1 MNEDCSRNESCTRT
15 KYTYDSAGR
24 PSEAQD
30 VPNSINYV
38 IGSCANGV
46 SSNGVCYAPNGSVA
60 QVQNGTNLVSTYLYN
75 DRFQPCWMYA
85 TTGTAL
91 ATTTTCAASESGTH
105 ATGTVGISGIEQ
117 KKCSTS
123 APVLTTSTSSPAGG
137 GCPIGEGYIYDSGD
151 VSIIV
156 DGFVADAGYGQGST
170 ASSIANSLIS
180 QLNASNS
187 PVTAT
192 GGTTITLTS
201 KATGTSANYTLS
213 TSVSWDDGDF
223 SSPSFR
229 ATPSGSTLTGGSGFG
244 SGNILDL
251 QYNFNL
257 GAGDN
262 GNVIGITN
270 NRDTTRTQSFSYDAL
285 NRIVTA
291 QTQGTSGANCFGFQF
306 TYDEWAN
313 LKATSIL
320 SGYTSCSQTTPY
332 AFSLSVANN
341 NQITTSGFGYDP
353 SGNLSSD
360 GLNNYTWN
368 AESEVKSVAGFTY
381 TYDGDGNRLEK
392 SSGKIYW
399 YGAGTEILDESDTSG
414 NFSNEYVFFGGKRM
428 AMRTISS
435 GTIYYYEDDML
446 GSARTMVQAGQ
457 TSPCFDGDFLPFGQ
471 EVDYTSTCG
480 SNYRFE
486 GKERDLETGNDDF
499 GARYYRS
506 ALGRWLSADWS
517 AVPAPVPYANLTN
530 PQTLNLYAMVSDNP
544 ETFADLDG
552 HGCQLSLWTQKT
564 CPASPSTK
572 QKSVQGDNFQPQA
585 QKSTTQKAQ
594 QKSNSEK
601 IATRVVMAGEAAVNA
616 EVAKIKITAAAAL
629 GAAAPE
635 TEGATAIPAALLA
648 ISASGNIAAA
658 GVQTVGAITGKT
670 DEADLAAKVATVA
683 TSPTGMATL
692 IASHG
697 NIQKA
702 ARWAAVEGVVTASPK
717 ELLGGSAVQITA
729 KVIDFIQNVKSIF

>member
-15 KYTYDSAGR
+15 K
-24 PSEAQD
+24 
-30 VPNSINYV
+30 
-38 IGSCANGV
+38 
-46 SSNGVCYAPNGSVA
+46 
-60 QVQNGTNLVSTYLYN
+60 
-75 DRFQPCWMYA
+75 
-85 TTGTAL
+85 
-91 ATTTTCAASESGTH
+91 
-105 ATGTVGISGIEQ
+105 
-117 KKCSTS
+117 
-123 APVLTTSTSSPAGG
+123 
-137 GCPIGEGYIYDSGD
+137 
-151 VSIIV
+151 
-156 DGFVADAGYGQGST
+156 
-170 ASSIANSLIS
+170 
-180 QLNASNS
+180 
-187 PVTAT
+187 
-192 GGTTITLTS
+192 
-201 KATGTSANYTLS
+201 
-213 TSVSWDDGDF
+213 
-223 SSPSFR
+223 
-229 ATPSGSTLTGGSGFG
+229 
-244 SGNILDL
+244 
-251 QYNFNL
+251 
-257 GAGDN
+257 
-262 GNVIGITN
+262 
-270 NRDTTRTQSFSYDAL
+270 
-285 NRIVTA
+285 
-291 QTQGTSGANCFGFQF
+291 
-306 TYDEWAN
+306 
-313 LKATSIL
+313 
-320 SGYTSCSQTTPY
+320 
-332 AFSLSVANN
+332 
-341 NQITTSGFGYDP
+341 
-353 SGNLSSD
+353 
-360 GLNNYTWN
+360 
-368 AESEVKSVAGFTY
+368 Y